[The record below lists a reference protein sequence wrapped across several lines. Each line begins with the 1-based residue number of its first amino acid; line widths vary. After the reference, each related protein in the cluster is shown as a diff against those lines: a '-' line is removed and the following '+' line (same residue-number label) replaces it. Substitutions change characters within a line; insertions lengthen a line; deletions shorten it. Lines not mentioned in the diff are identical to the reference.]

1 MCFVSIAS
9 DTWSLHPL
17 DKRHTKMSTM
27 DVHILSNKCWASKI
41 FDIGHLKLLILAV
54 N

>member
-17 DKRHTKMSTM
+17 DKSHTKMFTM

-41 FDIGHLKLLILAV
+41 YYIGHPKLFILVV